1 MLTLHFIDKSNT
13 LEPTNMNAMNKW
25 TKTLLLAT
33 AMGSTLAFSSCLDD
47 DDNYYTAYN
56 GAIVTAKTDTDG
68 TFYLQLDDS
77 TTVLPVNIATSPFG
91 DKEVRALMNFDFSEE
106 SAGKYDQAVTVYWMD
121 SVLTKPMAT
130 DLGEKNDSVYGTDP
144 IEIVRDWV
152 NIAEDGYLTL
162 HFRTVFGNGG
172 TKHMVSL
179 LPTNNP
185 ENPYEV
191 ELRHNAYGDTYG
203 EQGDGMVA
211 FRLDA
216 LPDTQ
221 GNTVKLKLIWQS
233 YSGEKST
240 EFDYRSRKE

>member
-33 AMGSTLAFSSCLDD
+33 AMGGTLAFSSCLDD

-130 DLGEKNDSVYGTDP
+130 DLGEK
-144 IEIVRDWV
+144 
-152 NIAEDGYLTL
+152 
-162 HFRTVFGNGG
+162 
-172 TKHMVSL
+172 K
-179 LPTNNP
+179 
-185 ENPYEV
+185 
-191 ELRHNAYGDTYG
+191 
-203 EQGDGMVA
+203 
-211 FRLDA
+211 
-216 LPDTQ
+216 
-221 GNTVKLKLIWQS
+221 
-233 YSGEKST
+233 
-240 EFDYRSRKE
+240 